1 MGDSRRVTGRA
12 VLLCLLWLGLLGM
25 GGFGGGREPGQPGR
39 EYKATF
45 TDADGTRIAATRV
58 LAGGDTNLEGEVGRG
73 RLRVPFDNIARV
85 TFQTLEN
92 ERDRVRAQVQLRE
105 GDPVTLVVRSSVT
118 FYGQT
123 PGGAYQIR
131 ARDLKAVDFGQ

>member
-1 MGDSRRVTGRA
+1 MGV
-12 VLLCLLWLGLLGM
+12 LGLGLMGM
-25 GGFGGGREPGQPGR
+25 GGFGGGREPGQPAR
-39 EYKATF
+39 DFRATF
-45 TDADGTRIAATRV
+45 TDADGTKMVATRV
-58 LAGGDTNLEGEVGRG
+58 LAGGDASLDGELGRG
-73 RLRVPFDNIARV
+73 HLRVPFDNIVRI
-85 TFQTLEN
+85 TFQPVEG

-105 GDPVTLVVRSSVT
+105 GEPLTLTVRSSTT